1 MSSYTESMKEK
12 MESNISAFRQW
23 IRKIRTG
30 RANPALLES
39 VMVLYYGN
47 QTPLSQI
54 SQISISSSRTL
65 MISPWDNQALKD
77 IEQAIVRANLGL
89 NPEND
94 GRIIRLNLPE
104 LTEEKRK
111 ELVRELKK
119 RGEKYRVDVRSSRR
133 AAMEEL
139 KKAVKEKEMSE
150 DEQKKLNEEIQKIT
164 DQFIDQ
170 IEQILTAKEKEIM
183 EI

>member
-1 MSSYTESMKEK
+1 MSSYIDSMQKK
-12 MESNISAFRQW
+12 MESNILAFRQW

-30 RANPALLES
+30 RAHPALLES
-39 VMVLYYGN
+39 VIVLYYGN
-47 QTPLSQI
+47 QTPLSQM
-54 SQISISSSRTL
+54 SQISTPSPRTL
-65 MISPWDNQALKD
+65 MISPWDNKALKD
-77 IEQAIVRANLGL
+77 IEQAIVRSNLGL

-94 GRIIRLNLPE
+94 GRVIRLNLPE
-104 LTEEKRK
+104 LTEERRK
-111 ELVRELKK
+111 ELVKELKK
-119 RGEKYRVDVRSSRR
+119 KGEKYRVDVRNSRR

-139 KKAVKEKEMSE
+139 KTAVKQKEMSE
-150 DEQKKLNEEIQKIT
+150 DEQNKLSEEIQKTT

>member
-1 MSSYTESMKEK
+1 MSSYTESMKKK
-12 MESNISAFRQW
+12 MESNTLAFRQW

-47 QTPLSQI
+47 ETPLSQI
-54 SQISISSSRTL
+54 SQISISSPRTL
-65 MISPWDNQALKD
+65 MISPWDNKALKD

-94 GRIIRLNLPE
+94 GRVIRLNLPE
-104 LTEEKRK
+104 LTEERRK
-111 ELVRELKK
+111 ELVKELKK
-119 RGEKYRVDVRSSRR
+119 KGEKYRVDVRNSRR

-150 DEQKKLNEEIQKIT
+150 DEQKKLSGEIQKTT